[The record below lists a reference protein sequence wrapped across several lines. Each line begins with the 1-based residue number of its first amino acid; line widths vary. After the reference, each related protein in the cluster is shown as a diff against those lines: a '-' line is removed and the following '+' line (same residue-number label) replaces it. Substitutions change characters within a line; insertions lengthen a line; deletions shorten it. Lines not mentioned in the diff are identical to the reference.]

1 MFIILYDRLVKTL
14 KTYNSG
20 SSGGSMLDA
29 VKRANGPRVKN
40 PIAEK
45 LETGKTSSLRLI
57 IFSSTFLLILAS
69 LFSDG
74 FIRTN
79 KIAKKPISYLLSYEI
94 SFVTEKTFL

>member
-45 LETGKTSSLRLI
+45 LETGKTSS
-57 IFSSTFLLILAS
+57 
-69 LFSDG
+69 
-74 FIRTN
+74 
-79 KIAKKPISYLLSYEI
+79 
-94 SFVTEKTFL
+94 